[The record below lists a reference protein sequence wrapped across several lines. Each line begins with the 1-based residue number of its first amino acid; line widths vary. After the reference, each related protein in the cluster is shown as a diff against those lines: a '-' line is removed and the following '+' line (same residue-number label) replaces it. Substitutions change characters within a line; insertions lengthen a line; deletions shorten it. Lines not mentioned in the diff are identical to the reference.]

1 MPPLLMRKVD
11 STGSLSSVTSVTTT
25 TSSPESIVR
34 KKLKS
39 PRELPPLGVPPRR
52 RLSSDSGPPA
62 LQRSR
67 SISSDVGDTTN
78 SVPAPNR
85 RRTKSF
91 GSPST
96 AVPKPP
102 PPAKGDLDMKL
113 QRAILQY
120 GSSDP
125 RVGDLWN
132 AIGNSY
138 FRSGDLNGAK
148 RAYKSAAQCGTGA
161 HVATAYLNLG
171 TAYWN
176 TMQVAKAIEYLQK
189 ALKAFQTN
197 LASEGK
203 SPLESLEVA
212 SCYHQ
217 LGLAYS
223 LEKSYGKA
231 SCAMEQA
238 LEIRTKALG
247 ARNPATARTM
257 DAAGRIQRMRGD
269 FGRALSYHDQ
279 ALSILSQAGFS
290 PVGTLENIAAVYSE
304 QGDFTAVVH
313 MYVQVVHYLKANW
326 LNQPAPGPL
335 REGLM
340 KLANAYE
347 KVGELGYAED
357 CRSEADLLG

>member
-1 MPPLLMRKVD
+1 
-11 STGSLSSVTSVTTT
+11 
-25 TSSPESIVR
+25 
-34 KKLKS
+34 
-39 PRELPPLGVPPRR
+39 
-52 RLSSDSGPPA
+52 
-62 LQRSR
+62 
-67 SISSDVGDTTN
+67 
-78 SVPAPNR
+78 
-85 RRTKSF
+85 
-91 GSPST
+91 
-96 AVPKPP
+96 
-102 PPAKGDLDMKL
+102 
-113 QRAILQY
+113 
-120 GSSDP
+120 
-125 RVGDLWN
+125 
-132 AIGNSY
+132 
-138 FRSGDLNGAK
+138 
-148 RAYKSAAQCGTGA
+148 
-161 HVATAYLNLG
+161 
-171 TAYWN
+171 
-176 TMQVAKAIEYLQK
+176 
-189 ALKAFQTN
+189 
-197 LASEGK
+197 
-203 SPLESLEVA
+203 
-212 SCYHQ
+212 
-217 LGLAYS
+217 
-223 LEKSYGKA
+223 
-231 SCAMEQA
+231 MEQA